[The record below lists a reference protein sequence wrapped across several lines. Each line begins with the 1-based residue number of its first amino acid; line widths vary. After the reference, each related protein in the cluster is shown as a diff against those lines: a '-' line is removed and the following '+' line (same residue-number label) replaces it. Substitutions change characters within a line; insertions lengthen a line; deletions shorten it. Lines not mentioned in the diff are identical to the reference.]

1 MVIAVA
7 SLYLAT
13 PYLAAPSIEIHDPYG
28 RITPKVIGVYMMIHN
43 HGFGQDCLVGAEMIS
58 PMKMKAEIHR
68 TIMSNGVARME
79 PVSSICIPGR
89 SEVELEPGGYHIM
102 IMGNYTEIIDSI
114 KEIVLILHFQRS
126 GDIRITVPIKET
138 APESMHTHQQS

>member
-1 MVIAVA
+1 MMVIASA

-28 RITPKVIGVYMMIHN
+28 KITPKVIGVYMMIHN
-43 HGFGQDCLVGAEMIS
+43 HGFGQDCLVGVEMIS

-68 TIMSNGVARME
+68 TVMISGVARME
-79 PVSSICIPGR
+79 PVDSICIPGR
-89 SEVELEPGGYHIM
+89 SEARLEPGGYHIM
-102 IMGNYTEIIDSI
+102 IMGNYTEMMDSI
-114 KEIVLILHFQRS
+114 KEIVLVLHFQRS

-138 APESMHTHQQS
+138 AQGSMHTH